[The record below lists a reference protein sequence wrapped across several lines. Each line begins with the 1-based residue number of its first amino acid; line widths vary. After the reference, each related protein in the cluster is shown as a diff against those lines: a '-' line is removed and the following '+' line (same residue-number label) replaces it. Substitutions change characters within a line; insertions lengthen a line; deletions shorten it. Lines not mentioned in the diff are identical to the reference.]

1 MVVLLDVREMDGDCD
16 DSWTGDV
23 AVAGD

>member
-16 DSWTGDV
+16 DSWTEG
-23 AVAGD
+23 VAGY

>member
-1 MVVLLDVREMDGDCD
+1 MVVLLDVREMDRDCD
-16 DSWTGDV
+16 CSWTE